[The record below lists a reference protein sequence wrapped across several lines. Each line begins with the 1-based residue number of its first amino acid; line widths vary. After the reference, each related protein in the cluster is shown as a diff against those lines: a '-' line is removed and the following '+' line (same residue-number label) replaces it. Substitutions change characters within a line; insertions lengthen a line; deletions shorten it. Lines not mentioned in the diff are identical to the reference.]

1 MAQAQAQDAWL
12 DSGIRE
18 GALVLRAGGAWRVTS
33 AEALDHKLQSLDP
46 GTARS
51 VRIDLAAVESLDSAG
66 AWLLLRTEREL
77 GARGLQVAVENV
89 RPEIEPL
96 LRKVADSTGQQ
107 RAQRRRFHR
116 GHGLREFARRV
127 GEATVW
133 ILLQVQELV
142 GFLGLV
148 AVTTARTLRHPSRLR
163 VVSLVTHMERTGV
176 AAMPIVGLISFLI
189 GVVLAYQGADQ
200 LRNFGAEIY
209 TVNLLGIGI
218 LRELG
223 ILLTS
228 IIVAGRS
235 GSAFTAE
242 IGAMKVHEEVDA
254 MRTLGLDPIE
264 ILVLPRLF
272 ALVLVLPL
280 LGFYANMMGLL
291 GGAIMSW
298 ASLGIVPPLFVR
310 QLHGALFGWTFW
322 LGPLKAPFFATV
334 IAIIGCYQG
343 LKVSQSA
350 ESVGRLTTV
359 SVVESIFLVIVLDAG
374 FSIVFS
380 YLHV

>member
-1 MAQAQAQDAWL
+1 MAEAWL

-18 GALVLRAGGAWRVTS
+18 GSLVLRAGGAWRVTS
-33 AEALDHKLQSLDP
+33 AEALDHKLQAVDP

-51 VRIDLAAVESLDSAG
+51 ARIDLAGVESLDSAG
-66 AWLLLRTEREL
+66 AWLLLRTAREL
-77 GARGLQVAVENV
+77 GARGLAVQVENV

-107 RAQRRRFHR
+107 RAQKRRFRRAH
-116 GHGLREFARRV
+116 HGLREFARRV

-148 AVTTARTLRHPSRLR
+148 SVTMVRTLRHPSRLR
-163 VVSLVTHMERTGV
+163 VVALVNHMERTGV

-223 ILLTS
+223 ILLTA

-310 QLHGALFGWTFW
+310 QLQGALFGWTFW

-334 IAIIGCYQG
+334 IALIGCYQG

>member
-1 MAQAQAQDAWL
+1 MAQDAWL
-12 DSGIRE
+12 ESGFKE
-18 GALVLRAGGAWRVTS
+18 GAFVLRAGGAWRVQS
-33 AEALDHKLQSLDP
+33 AADLDRKLEALDP
-46 GTARS
+46 GAARS
-51 VRIDLAAVESLDSAG
+51 ARIDLTEVDSLDSAG
-66 AWLLLRTEREL
+66 AWLLLRTEH
-77 GARGLQVAVENV
+77 AFQTRGISVTVENV

-96 LRKVADSTGQQ
+96 LRKVETSGQSVP
-107 RAQRRRFHR
+107 RERRHVRH
-116 GHGLREFARRV
+116 HGMRDFTRRI
-127 GEATVW
+127 GEATIW
-133 ILLQVQELV
+133 FLMQGAELV

-148 AVTTARTLRHPSRLR
+148 TVTILRTLRQPSRLR
-163 VVSLVTHMERTGV
+163 LISLVTHMERTGV
-176 AAMPIVGLISFLI
+176 TAMPIVGMICFLI
-189 GVVLAYQGADQ
+189 GVVLVYQGADQ
-200 LRNFGAEIY
+200 LHQFGAEIF

-223 ILLTS
+223 ILLTA

-280 LGFYANMMGLL
+280 LTFYANFMGIL
-291 GGAIMSW
+291 GGAIMAW
-298 ASLGIVPPLFVR
+298 AALDISMPLFVR
-310 QLHGALFGWTFW
+310 QLESALFGWTFW
-322 LGPLKAPFFATV
+322 LGPLKAPFFAVV
-334 IAIIGCYQG
+334 IALIGCYQG

-359 SVVESIFLVIVLDAG
+359 SVVESIFLVIVLDAA
-374 FSIVFS
+374 FSIMFS
-380 YLHV
+380 FLHV

>member
-1 MAQAQAQDAWL
+1 MAQDAWL
-12 DSGIRE
+12 ESGFRE
-18 GALVLRAGGAWRVTS
+18 GAFVLRAGGAWRVQS
-33 AEALDHKLQSLDP
+33 AAELDRKLESLDP

-51 VRIDLAAVESLDSAG
+51 ALIDLAEVESLDSAG
-66 AWLLLRTEREL
+66 AWLVLRTERALE
-77 GARGLQVAVENV
+77 GRGLTVRVANL

-96 LRKVADSTGQQ
+96 LRKVESSREAVP
-107 RAQRRRFHR
+107 RERRHHHHH
-116 GHGLREFARRV
+116 HGFREFVRDV
-127 GEATVW
+127 GESTVW
-133 ILLQVQELV
+133 FLGQAAELV

-148 AVTTARTLRHPSRLR
+148 TITVARTLRRPERLR
-163 VVSLVTHMERTGV
+163 FISLVTHMERTGV
-176 AAMPIVGLISFLI
+176 SAMPIVGLICFLI
-189 GVVLAYQGADQ
+189 GVVTAYQGAD
-200 LRNFGAEIY
+200 LLHRFGAEIY
-209 TVNLLGIGI
+209 TVNLIGIGI

-223 ILLTS
+223 ILLTA

-254 MRTLGLDPIE
+254 MRTLGLDPVE
-264 ILVLPRLF
+264 ILVLPRMF

-280 LGFYANMMGLL
+280 LAFYANFMGIL
-291 GGAIMSW
+291 GGALMSW
-298 ASLGIVPPLFVR
+298 AALDINLPLFLR
-310 QLHGALFGWTFW
+310 QLQSALFGWTFW
-322 LGPLKAPFFATV
+322 LGPLKAPFFAVV
-334 IAIIGCYQG
+334 IALIGCYQG

-359 SVVESIFLVIVLDAG
+359 SVVESIFLVIVLDAA

>member
-1 MAQAQAQDAWL
+1 MMAQEAWL
-12 DSGIRE
+12 ESGIRE
-18 GALVLRAGGAWRVTS
+18 GAFVLRVGGAWRVQS
-33 AEALDHKLQSLDP
+33 AAELDRKLDALDP

-51 VRIDLAAVESLDSAG
+51 ALIDLAEVESLDSAG
-66 AWLLLRTEREL
+66 AWLILRTERTLES
-77 GARGLQVAVENV
+77 RGLKVSVANV

-96 LRKVADSTGQQ
+96 FRKVESSREAVPRERRHHHQ
-107 RAQRRRFHR
+107 RGFRDFV
-116 GHGLREFARRV
+116 REV
-127 GEATVW
+127 GEYTIW
-133 ILLQVQELV
+133 FLLQASELV

-148 AVTTARTLRHPSRLR
+148 TITIGRTLRQPERLR
-163 VVSLVTHMERTGV
+163 FIALITHMERTGV
-176 AAMPIVGLISFLI
+176 SAMPIVGMICFLI
-189 GVVLAYQGADQ
+189 GVVMAYQGAD
-200 LRNFGAEIY
+200 LLHRFGAEIY
-209 TVNLLGIGI
+209 TVNLVGIGI

-223 ILLTS
+223 ILLTA

-242 IGAMKVHEEVDA
+242 IGAMKVREEVDA

-264 ILVLPRLF
+264 ILVLPRMF

-280 LGFYANMMGLL
+280 LAFYANFMGLL
-291 GGAIMSW
+291 GGALMSW
-298 ASLGIVPPLFVR
+298 ATLDIPLPLFTR
-310 QLHGALFGWTFW
+310 QLQSALFGWTFW
-322 LGPLKAPFFATV
+322 LGPLKAPFFAVV
-334 IAIIGCYQG
+334 IALIGCYQG

-359 SVVESIFLVIVLDAG
+359 SVVESIFLVIVLDAA

>member
-1 MAQAQAQDAWL
+1 MAQDAWL
-12 DSGIRE
+12 ESGFRE
-18 GALVLRAGGAWRVTS
+18 GAFVLRAGGAWRVQS
-33 AEALDHKLQSLDP
+33 AAELDRKLESLDP
-46 GTARS
+46 GAARS
-51 VRIDLAAVESLDSAG
+51 ALIDLREVESLDSTG
-66 AWLLLRTEREL
+66 AWLVLRTERALE
-77 GARGLQVAVENV
+77 GRGITVRVENV

-96 LRKVADSTGQQ
+96 LRKVEGSREAVPKG
-107 RAQRRRFHR
+107 RRHHR
-116 GHGLREFARRV
+116 TPGFRDFVRDV

-133 ILLQVQELV
+133 FMLQAAELV

-148 AVTTARTLRHPSRLR
+148 TVTLFRTMRKPERLR
-163 VVSLVTHMERTGV
+163 FISLVTHMERTGV
-176 AAMPIVGLISFLI
+176 SAMPIVGMICFLI
-189 GVVLAYQGADQ
+189 GVVMAYQGAD
-200 LRNFGAEIY
+200 LLHRFGAEIY
-209 TVNLLGIGI
+209 TVNLIGIGM

-223 ILLTS
+223 ILLTA

-254 MRTLGLDPIE
+254 MRTLGLDPVE
-264 ILVLPRLF
+264 ILVLPRML

-280 LGFYANMMGLL
+280 LAFYANFMGLL
-291 GGAIMSW
+291 GGALMSW
-298 ASLGIVPPLFVR
+298 AALDINLPLFLR
-310 QLHGALFGWTFW
+310 QLQSALFGWTFW
-322 LGPLKAPFFATV
+322 LGPLKAPFFGVV
-334 IAIIGCYQG
+334 ISLIGCYQG

>member
-1 MAQAQAQDAWL
+1 MAQDAWL
-12 DSGIRE
+12 ESGFRE
-18 GALVLRAGGAWRVTS
+18 GAFVLRAGGAWRVQS
-33 AEALDHKLQSLDP
+33 AAELDRKLEALDP
-46 GTARS
+46 GAARS
-51 VRIDLAAVESLDSAG
+51 ARIDLAEVESLDSAG
-66 AWLLLRTEREL
+66 AWLLLRTEH
-77 GARGLQVAVENV
+77 AFQTRGITVTVENV
-89 RPEIEPL
+89 RPAIEPL
-96 LRKVADSTGQQ
+96 LRKVETSGQAVP
-107 RAQRRRFHR
+107 RERRHIRH
-116 GHGLREFARRV
+116 HGFRDFARRV

-133 ILLQVQELV
+133 FLLQGAELV

-148 AVTTARTLRHPSRLR
+148 TITVLRTLRNPRRLR
-163 VVSLVTHMERTGV
+163 FISLVTHMERTGV
-176 AAMPIVGLISFLI
+176 TAMPIVGLICFLI
-189 GVVLAYQGADQ
+189 GVVLVYQGADQ
-200 LRNFGAEIY
+200 LHRFGAEIF

-223 ILLTS
+223 VLLTS

-280 LGFYANMMGLL
+280 LTFYANFMGML
-291 GGAIMSW
+291 GGAIMAW
-298 ASLGIVPPLFVR
+298 AALDISMPLFVR
-310 QLHGALFGWTFW
+310 QLESALFGWTFW
-322 LGPLKAPFFATV
+322 LGPLKAPFFAVV
-334 IAIIGCYQG
+334 IALIGCYQG

-359 SVVESIFLVIVLDAG
+359 SVVESIFLVIVLDAA

-380 YLHV
+380 FLHV

>member
-1 MAQAQAQDAWL
+1 MAQDAWL
-12 DSGIRE
+12 ESGFRE
-18 GALVLRAGGAWRVTS
+18 GAFVLRAGGAWRVQS
-33 AEALDHKLQSLDP
+33 AAELDQKLEALDP
-46 GTARS
+46 GAARTA
-51 VRIDLAAVESLDSAG
+51 RIDLTDVESLDSAG
-66 AWLLLRTEREL
+66 AWLLLRTEH
-77 GARGLQVAVENV
+77 AFQTRGLSVTVENV
-89 RPEIEPL
+89 RPEVEPL
-96 LRKVADSTGQQ
+96 LRKVETSGQSVP
-107 RAQRRRFHR
+107 RERRRVRH
-116 GHGLREFARRV
+116 HGMRDFVRRI
-127 GEATVW
+127 GEATIW
-133 ILLQVQELV
+133 FLLQGAELV

-148 AVTTARTLRHPSRLR
+148 TITVLRTLRQPGRLR
-163 VVSLVTHMERTGV
+163 LISLVTHMERTGV
-176 AAMPIVGLISFLI
+176 TAMPIVGMICFLI
-189 GVVLAYQGADQ
+189 GVVLVYQGADQ
-200 LRNFGAEIY
+200 LHQFGAEIF

-223 ILLTS
+223 ILLTA

-280 LGFYANMMGLL
+280 LTFYANFMGIL
-291 GGAIMSW
+291 GGAIMAW
-298 ASLGIVPPLFVR
+298 AALDISMPLFVR
-310 QLHGALFGWTFW
+310 QLESALFGWTFW
-322 LGPLKAPFFATV
+322 LGPLKAPFFAVV
-334 IAIIGCYQG
+334 IALIGCYQG

-359 SVVESIFLVIVLDAG
+359 SVVESIFLVIVLDAA
-374 FSIVFS
+374 FSIMFS